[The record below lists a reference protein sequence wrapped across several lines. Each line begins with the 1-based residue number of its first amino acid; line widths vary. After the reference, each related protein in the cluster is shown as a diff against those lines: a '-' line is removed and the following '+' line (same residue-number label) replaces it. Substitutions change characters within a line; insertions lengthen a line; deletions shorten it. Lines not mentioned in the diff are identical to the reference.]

1 MLHLGCLVQFFSE
14 TSLFAQC
21 AAETVDDSQHGL
33 HNFQLADE
41 REGRVQHRPEER
53 RRFREQ
59 QRRVWGKGRL

>member
-59 QRRVWGKGRL
+59 QRRVWGKRRL